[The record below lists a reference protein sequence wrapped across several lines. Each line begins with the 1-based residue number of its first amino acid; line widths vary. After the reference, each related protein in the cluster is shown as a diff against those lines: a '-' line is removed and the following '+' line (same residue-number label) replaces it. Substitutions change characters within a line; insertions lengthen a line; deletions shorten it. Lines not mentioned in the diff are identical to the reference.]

1 MQKSR
6 SVTRRVLIAGA
17 AASVVAAPGIVR
29 AQAKFPDRPVKLI
42 IPWAPGGPADG
53 GFRILAELAAK
64 KLGQP
69 VVVENKA
76 GASGV
81 LGAIALQAEKPD
93 GYTISQMHM
102 SVLRQPLLNKSLTYN
117 PINDLSYILQITG
130 FVMGIVVR
138 TEAPW
143 KTLPE
148 LIAYAKANPGKLNW
162 GTLGI
167 GSTQHLA
174 MERVG
179 LVNGGLQWTHAP
191 YRGTADTL
199 RALLGGEIDFASEAS
214 GWAPMVQAGKLRLLA
229 VFTGTR
235 AKRFPDVPTVKELG
249 MNIVVDSPGGLIGP
263 KGMDAATIKV
273 LADAFRAAAEEPQHL
288 QFLDNLDQPLLLLDG
303 PAYKAEMAKT
313 YDEEREL
320 LAKLKLLPA

>member
-1 MQKSR
+1 MHTSR
-6 SVTRRVLIAGA
+6 PVTRRALVAGA
-17 AASVVAAPGIVR
+17 TASVLAAPGIAR
-29 AQAKFPDRPVKLI
+29 AQAKFPERPVKLI

-117 PINDLSYILQITG
+117 PITDLSYILQITG

-143 KTLPE
+143 KTLLE

-179 LVNGGLQWTHAP
+179 LANGGLQWTHAP

-263 KGMDAATIKV
+263 KGMDPATIKV

-303 PAYKAEMAKT
+303 PAYKAEMART

-320 LAKLKLLPA
+320 LARLKLLPS

>member
-1 MQKSR
+1 MI
-6 SVTRRVLIAGA
+6 TRRTALIG
-17 AASVVAAPGIVR
+17 ASVLPLAAH
-29 AQAKFPDRPVKLI
+29 AQTKFPERPIRLI
-42 IPWAPGGPADG
+42 VPWGAGGPADA
-53 GFRILAELAAK
+53 GFRIMAESAAK
-64 KLGQP
+64 KFGQP

-81 LGAIALQAEKPD
+81 LGAMALQNEKPD
-93 GYTISQMHM
+93 GYVISQMHM

-117 PINDLSYILQITG
+117 PITDLTYILQVTG
-130 FVMGIVVR
+130 YVMGVVVR

-148 LIAYAKANPGKLNW
+148 LLAHARASPGKLNY

-167 GSTQHLA
+167 GSTQQLA

-179 LVNGGLQWTHAP
+179 LLQGLSWTHAP

-229 VFTGTR
+229 VFTAQR
-235 AKRFPDVPTVKELG
+235 AKRFPDIPTVHELG
-249 MNIVVDSPGGLIGP
+249 IDVVVDSPGGLIGP
-263 KGMDAATIKV
+263 KGMDPAMVKALGDV
-273 LADAFRAAAEEPQHL
+273 FRAAAQEPKHL
-288 QFLDNLDQPLLLLDG
+288 EFLDIMDQPLLLLDG
-303 PAYKAEMAKT
+303 PAYRDAMAKT
-313 YDEEREL
+313 YEEER
-320 LAKLKLLPA
+320 KLLRRLNLLPT